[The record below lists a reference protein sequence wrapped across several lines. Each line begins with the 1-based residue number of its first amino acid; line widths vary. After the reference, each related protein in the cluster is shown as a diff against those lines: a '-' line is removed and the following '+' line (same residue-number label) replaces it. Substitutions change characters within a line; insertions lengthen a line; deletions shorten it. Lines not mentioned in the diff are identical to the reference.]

1 MTPHHLSLEHLVRP
15 PKHTTDKAPALF
27 LFHGYGSNEED
38 LFSFAPELP
47 ESLCVVSV
55 RAPHT
60 LPPYGY
66 AWYSID
72 FDADFGKWSN
82 TEEAKES
89 VLKMKTFIEEAIV
102 AYHLDPEKIS
112 LLGFSQG
119 TVLSFALAL
128 SYPEMVQNILG
139 LSGHIDEKTL
149 RPGYETKDHS
159 HLKAYV
165 SHGEYD
171 QVIPF
176 SWAEKTPAFLD
187 RLGIEYIF
195 EHFPTGHGVSRE
207 NFYGMRNWLEK
218 HL

>member
-15 PKHTTDKAPALF
+15 PVQTHEKAPAIF

-47 ESLCVVSV
+47 ENLCVISV
-55 RAPHT
+55 RAPHS

-66 AWYSID
+66 AWYSIN

-82 TEEAKES
+82 TDEAKES
-89 VLKMKTFIEEAIV
+89 VQLMKIFIEEAIN
-102 AYHLDPEKIS
+102 AYHLDADKIS

-128 SYPEMVQNILG
+128 SYPEMVKNVLG

-149 RPGYETKDHS
+149 MPGYQEKDHS
-159 HLKAYV
+159 ELKVYV

-176 SWAEKTPAFLD
+176 GWAEKTPAFLD
-187 RLGIEYIF
+187 GLGIEYVF
-195 EHFPTGHGVSRE
+195 EQFPTGHGVSRD
-207 NFYGMRNWLEK
+207 NFYGMRSWLEK
-218 HL
+218 HI